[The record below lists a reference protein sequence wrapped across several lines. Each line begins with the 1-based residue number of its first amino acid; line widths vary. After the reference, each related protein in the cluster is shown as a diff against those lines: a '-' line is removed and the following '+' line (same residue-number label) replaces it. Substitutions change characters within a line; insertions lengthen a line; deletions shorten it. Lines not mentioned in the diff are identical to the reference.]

1 MVDAH
6 RPLVVS
12 MLDVLQQLVRY
23 YPESLERRD
32 GKTKL
37 YPFLQATAA
46 ATEFRNPSSPNDV
59 EVPFPDEMPLSIV
72 YVLLRENPALIS
84 VDQS

>member
-6 RPLVVS
+6 KLPVNS
-12 MLDVLQQLVRY
+12 MLQVLQQLVKN

-46 ATEFRNPSSPNDV
+46 ATEYRSPPSPNGFT
-59 EVPFPDEMPLSIV
+59 VPFPDEMPLSMV
-72 YVLLRENPALIS
+72 YLLLRENPSLLGNKS
-84 VDQS
+84 

>member
-6 RPLVVS
+6 TLLVTS
-12 MLDVLQQLVRY
+12 MLHVIETLLRLH
-23 YPESLERRD
+23 PNALERRD

-46 ATEFRNPSSPNDV
+46 ATEYRSPPSPNGFDI
-59 EVPFPDEMPLSIV
+59 PSPDEMPLSMV
-72 YVLLRENPALIS
+72 YLLLRENPSL
-84 VDQS
+84 VDIKL